1 MVKSMKKVFL
11 KIRRGFSWLFGLV
24 FRIFRIKKNRIYFI
38 SNKGLFSC
46 NPKAF
51 FEYLY
56 NNHRDEFDFYFCLN
70 KKRDIGEG
78 VKQAKFKAIKD
89 YYYFY
94 TSKYIISNQRID
106 KRYKKRKGQIYI
118 QTWHGG
124 PIPMKAVEGGIF
136 NADKSYI
143 KGAKKESRGITAFTV
158 GSDDILSYYKKSFF
172 FSGRFLNFG
181 TPRYDTIINA
191 SEEDCK
197 KAKRALGLPLD
208 KEVVL
213 LAPTFKDDQNIK
225 RDLLDN
231 KKIINFFKEKLNKDV
246 VICYRFH
253 PFLLEETEKLGI
265 ENAINLTQV
274 DDVELVVLAADYIV
288 TDFSSIIVDG
298 LFAKKKCVCYS
309 NYFEGY
315 QQTDRNLWIDF
326 NKFPFKFCKTEEELF
341 EEFISLENFDYEKTI
356 KKVYLDYGVTET
368 GHASEKLYEY
378 LKNYDYK
385 KTK

>member
-11 KIRRGFSWLFGLV
+11 KIRRGFSWLFGLI
-24 FRIFRIKKNRIYFI
+24 FRIFRIKENRIYFI

-70 KKRDIGEG
+70 KERYIGDG
-78 VKQAKFKAIKD
+78 VKQAKFKTIKD

-231 KKIINFFKEKLNKDV
+231 KKIINFF
-246 VICYRFH
+246 
-253 PFLLEETEKLGI
+253 
-265 ENAINLTQV
+265 NAIDLLNNNADERQNPRIHEVKYPSRRIASL
-274 DDVELVVLAADYIV
+274 DVRQTSTNCARYYFNQANNITYWSRVHSL
-288 TDFSSIIVDG
+288 G
-298 LFAKKKCVCYS
+298 L
-309 NYFEGY
+309 NY
-315 QQTDRNLWIDF
+315 L
-326 NKFPFKFCKTEEELF
+326 
-341 EEFISLENFDYEKTI
+341 NFDGSARYGKT
-356 KKVYLDYGVTET
+356 GM
-368 GHASEKLYEY
+368 LYADRTR
-378 LKNYDYK
+378 LFSIFK
-385 KTK
+385 